1 MEKRERKR
9 MTKEICI
16 YFVKK
21 DQVSS
26 VKRVY
31 QCHIFYDQ
39 VPDYRYFM
47 QQVPHDI
54 SKRVGRCTDKM
65 IKNILLS
72 QLYVLRLSSYSFFSH
87 VVQVHTS
94 TCNTTHLRHL
104 STIFSL

>member
-72 QLYVLRLSSYSFFSH
+72 QLYVLRLSSYSFFFRMSFRYTP
-87 VVQVHTS
+87 VLAIQHT
-94 TCNTTHLRHL
+94 
-104 STIFSL
+104 